1 MLYTGK
7 LHFVLLLPLC
17 SEYQYSKYWQS
28 SFNDVFST
36 SKQRR
41 STYVDSSLIFNRIPM
56 LKQWGHRHWINLIL
70 PTLFH
75 YCFVNIETTSV
86 NISRLN
92 FHFQPNLNVET
103 TLVCRRWIDVIL
115 ATLVCQRWNNFDKY
129 ASVQLSFSTKYQ
141 PWNNVEERWQS
152 KWFQH

>member
-92 FHFQPNLNVET
+92 FHFQPNFNVET

-115 ATLVCQRWNNFDKY
+115 ARLQQLCWSLFLNKNAGLQSWNIIK
-129 ASVQLSFSTKYQ
+129 K
-141 PWNNVEERWQS
+141 R
-152 KWFQH
+152 